1 MKLKID
7 FVTNSSSSSFVVIG
21 SHITL
26 DNISENIIQKI
37 KKKEG
42 EDIDLEDLFMY
53 DADIFTEGSELVSTS
68 GPDYDDEG
76 LIVGIEYTKMKDDE
90 TLKEFKARVKQQI
103 NDCFGIESE
112 PGHIEECW
120 ENR

>member
-1 MKLKID
+1 MKIKMD

-21 SHITL
+21 THIKL
-26 DNISENIIQKI
+26 DDVPENIIQKV
-37 KKKEG
+37 KEKEG
-42 EDIDLEDLFMY
+42 EDIDLQEAFNY
-53 DADIFTEGSELVSTS
+53 EADIFTEGSDLTSTS
-68 GPDYDDEG
+68 GPDYDYDG

-90 TLKEFKARVKQQI
+90 TLNEFKTRVQQQI
-103 NDCFGIESE
+103 MDCFGIESE

>member
-1 MKLKID
+1 MKIKID

-21 SHITL
+21 NRITL
-26 DNISENIIQKI
+26 DHISEDIIQKI

-42 EDIDLEDLFMY
+42 EDINLEDLFMY
-53 DADIFTEGSELVSTS
+53 DADIFTKGSDLVSTS

-103 NDCFGIESE
+103 NDCFGIEID
-112 PGHIEECW
+112 PRHIEECW

>member
-1 MKLKID
+1 MKIKTD

-21 SHITL
+21 SHITI
-26 DNISENIIQKI
+26 DNISEDIIQKI

-103 NDCFGIESE
+103 NNCFGIESE

>member
-1 MKLKID
+1 MKIKID
-7 FVTNSSSSSFVVIG
+7 FVTNSSSSSFIVIG
-21 SHITL
+21 SYITL
-26 DNISENIIQKI
+26 DHISEDIIQKI

-42 EDIDLEDLFMY
+42 EDINLEDLFMY
-53 DADIFTEGSELVSTS
+53 DADIFTKGSDLVSTS

-103 NDCFGIESE
+103 NDCFGIEID
-112 PGHIEECW
+112 PRHIEECW

>member
-1 MKLKID
+1 MKLKMD

-21 SHITL
+21 THITL

-37 KKKEG
+37 KDKEG
-42 EDIDLEDLFMY
+42 EDIDLQEAFNY
-53 DADIFTEGSELVSTS
+53 EADIFTEGSDLVSSS
-68 GPDYDDEG
+68 GPDYDNEG

-90 TLKEFKARVKQQI
+90 TLKGFKARVKQQI

>member
-1 MKLKID
+1 MKLKMD

-21 SHITL
+21 THIKL
-26 DNISENIIQKI
+26 DDIAENIIQKV
-37 KKKEG
+37 KDKEG
-42 EDIDLEDLFMY
+42 ADIDLEDVFNY
-53 DADIFTEGSELVSTS
+53 DADIFTEGSDLNSTS
-68 GPDYDDEG
+68 GPDYDYDG
-76 LIVGIEYTKMKDDE
+76 LIVGIEYIKMKDDE

-103 NDCFGIESE
+103 MDCFGIEVE

>member
-1 MKLKID
+1 MKIKID

-26 DNISENIIQKI
+26 DNISEDIIQKI

-42 EDIDLEDLFMY
+42 EDIDLKDLFMY
-53 DADIFTEGSELVSTS
+53 DADIFTEGSELVSSS
-68 GPDYDDEG
+68 GPDYDDGG
-76 LIVGIEYTKMKDDE
+76 LIIGIEYSKMKDNE

-120 ENR
+120 MNN